1 MIKRKYFLILDLVCQ
16 FLIYL
21 FYYFYHNA
29 IGKEATLIKNDFASV
44 ILTPFDNFIIRN
56 FGQHQN
62 KIDFWI
68 FNLLAPIILSL
79 IHLYFVRKDFYIYKI
94 RTYFAIFFTLQIPSF
109 IIFFIILVTFYSSQV
124 DFLRDFASFIN
135 NTPGYIKDELI
146 VILLVYTFLTIFDL
160 FRELRIQ
167 IPKFWKTI
175 KK

>member
-1 MIKRKYFLILDLVCQ
+1 MIKRKYFLILDLICQ

-21 FYYFYHNA
+21 FYYFYLNA
-29 IGKEATLIKNDFASV
+29 IRKEGTLIRNDFASI
-44 ILTPFDNFIIRN
+44 ILSPFDKFIIQN

-68 FNLLAPIILSL
+68 FSLLAPIILSL
-79 IHLYFVRKDFYIYKI
+79 IYLYFVRKDFYIYKI
-94 RTYFAIFFTLQIPSF
+94 RTYFAIFFTFQIPF
-109 IIFFIILVTFYSSQV
+109 LIILVTFYSSGV
-124 DFLRDFASFIN
+124 SFLRDFADFIIH
-135 NTPGYIKDELI
+135 NTPGYIKDNFSFLFPI
-146 VILLVYTFLTIFDL
+146 YTFLTIFDL